1 MKLGITAALVILA
14 SACQMGIVG
23 ARILPIYNNK
33 KFRSRPLVGKKNGT
47 VSARGNHVVKTVELV
62 AA

>member
-14 SACQMGIVG
+14 FALSDRV
-23 ARILPIYNNK
+23 RFSPNYNSR
-33 KFRSRPLVGKKNGT
+33 KFQSHPLVGKKNGT
-47 VSARGNHVVKTVELV
+47 VWAKGKPVVKTMELV

>member
-14 SACQMGIVG
+14 FALSDCV
-23 ARILPIYNNK
+23 RFSPNYNSR

-47 VSARGNHVVKTVELV
+47 VWAKGKPVVKTVELV